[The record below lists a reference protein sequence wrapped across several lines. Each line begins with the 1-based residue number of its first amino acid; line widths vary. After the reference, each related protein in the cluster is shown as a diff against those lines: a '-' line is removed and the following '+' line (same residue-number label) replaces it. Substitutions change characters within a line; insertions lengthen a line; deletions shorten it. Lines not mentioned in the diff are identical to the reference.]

1 MLQQVAQQQ
10 LAGSQLAFFAVEGL
24 PVAVEAPQERSTSAQ
39 AASAPV
45 ADVPLLL
52 PEELMQVRLDA
63 PEQEL
68 PEALPLV

>member
-24 PVAVEAPQERSTSAQ
+24 PVAVEAPQELPTRAQ
-39 AASAPV
+39 AAS
-45 ADVPLLL
+45 VPLA
-52 PEELMQVRLDA
+52 EELMQVRLDA

-68 PEALPLV
+68 PEAPPLV